1 MNLVGVCIGEE
12 VVAEVEGR
20 SQGESPELRLLEHGG
35 HLSLGEGGGGGG
47 GGGKR
52 RRCGGEEG
60 ARGGRDRT
68 RRICCNPPV
77 VGGGGGGGG
86 GRLRKEK
93 GIKRHQEV
101 YTNRHLRCCL
111 QGVQKCPLP
120 SCPPERQRGRGPH

>member
-1 MNLVGVCIGEE
+1 MVHELFMNLVGVCVSEE

-47 GGGKR
+47 GGGGKR

-60 ARGGRDRT
+60 ARGGRHRT

-77 VGGGGGGGG
+77 GGGGG
-86 GRLRKEK
+86 
-93 GIKRHQEV
+93 
-101 YTNRHLRCCL
+101 
-111 QGVQKCPLP
+111 
-120 SCPPERQRGRGPH
+120 